1 MTIVNT
7 IQLIAAYLK
16 AKLTEDKNTLQYKST
31 TVPSDFEVA
40 IPDIYCFTMPSSTII
55 DSYPARCPAIC
66 ITLDGRDN
74 YNYTVS
80 LHLCISSASK
90 SSKEVAIPTDIPNIY
105 EMGTSEEYDTNADDD
120 LLIESIL
127 FTDQIYNYI
136 LQFTTF
142 AVSDLSVE
150 YPSVDLPDYPYAVS
164 RVTFNVVVN
173 QANIGGRPY
182 DDFY

>member
-40 IPDIYCFTMPSSTII
+40 IPDIYCFTMPSSTVI

-90 SSKEVAIPTDIPNIY
+90 SSKEVAIPTAMPNTY

-164 RVTFNVVVN
+164 RVTFSVVVN